1 MRDFRIPRGRITLLA
16 LVVVL
21 AQAVWV
27 RGQPAEKPGVT
38 ENEVVLGM
46 FASMTGPLAPTGTA
60 ARDGLNVWAAEVNAK
75 GGIQG
80 RRVRVIAYDD
90 AGSPSESMTAVR
102 RLLSQDNVFAL
113 VCGSGSSPTLAA
125 MDLIR
130 QTSVPF
136 VSCISAHR
144 DLMRPFSRNV
154 FRIYANE
161 IAQGQSLID
170 YIAGTKGHK
179 RIAIL
184 YNSTD
189 FGVGGHEI
197 MSAYLKQKYNGE
209 FISAQRYNVG
219 DQDFSGQLLRIR
231 QSSPDSLILHSFAAE
246 AGIIARQTRELGLL
260 MPLYGGGGVPTPL
273 FPRAAGNVGVGIVA
287 VWVFPVFPE
296 SEVPPVQLYK
306 RRAQQHLFQSGFPVG
321 RPSLYDMTGYI
332 GGDVTG
338 EGLRRAGRN
347 LTREGF
353 IRALETLKDY
363 LPGDGLGFPITFT
376 RTNHEGTSRAVM
388 SRLNGRLQWVIVEP

>member
-1 MRDFRIPRGRITLLA
+1 MAFSRVMVGILAIALIGAPTLPVA
-16 LVVVL
+16 G
-21 AQAVWV
+21 QAAAV
-27 RGQPAEKPGVT
+27 PGMT
-38 ENEVVLGM
+38 DSEIVLGM

-60 ARDGLNVWAAEVNAK
+60 ARDGLNVWAAEVNSR
-75 GGIQG
+75 GGIHG

-90 AGSPSESMTAVR
+90 AGSPSEAVAAVR
-102 RLLSQDNVFAL
+102 RLIFQDRVFAL
-113 VCGSGSSPTLAA
+113 VCGSGSGPTLAA

-130 QTSVPF
+130 ETGAPF

-144 DLMRPFSRNV
+144 NIMQPFARNV

-161 IAQGQSLID
+161 IAQGRGLVD
-170 YIAGTKGHK
+170 YVAGTKGHK

-197 MSAYLKQKYNGE
+197 MGAYLKQRYNLE
-209 FISAQRYNVG
+209 FVNEHRYNVG
-219 DQDFSGQLLRIR
+219 DQDFSAQLLRIR
-231 QSSPDSLILHSFAAE
+231 QANPDALILHAFAAE
-246 AGIIARQTRELGLL
+246 AGIIARQARELGLL
-260 MPLYGGGGVPTPL
+260 MPFYGGGGVPTPL
-273 FPRAAGNVGVGIVA
+273 FPRAAGNVGVGVVA

-296 SEVPPVQLYK
+296 SEAPPVQLYK
-306 RRAQQHLFQSGFPVG
+306 RRAQQHIFQSGFPVG

-347 LTREGF
+347 LTRDRF
-353 IRALETLKDY
+353 VRALESLNGY
-363 LPGDGLGFPITFT
+363 VPGDGLGFPITFT
-376 RTNHEGTSRAVM
+376 ARNHEGTDRVVM
-388 SRLNGRLQWVIVEP
+388 ARLSGRLQWEILSE